1 MRFDGR
7 ESCPPKE
14 LLVRLSPRLDSRR
27 LRELERPA
35 GGGNGS
41 LADEDLPGRGG
52 LLETRAH
59 VHRVP
64 GDERAAFTGPTD
76 DDIARVDPYA
86 QREPIAEL
94 LPETALHPQ
103 RHM

>member
-27 LRELERPA
+27 LRELERRA

-52 LLETRAH
+52 QLETRAH
-59 VHRVP
+59 VHRVA

-76 DDIARVDPYA
+76 DDIARV
-86 QREPIAEL
+86 EPGL
-94 LPETALHPQ
+94 LPM
-103 RHM
+103 RRC